1 MADLLKW
8 YFRWVLTLEAH
19 WRKEIV
25 ADKVKMKIGDLLVHE
40 RVITPDQLSSALSVQ
55 KNQKVYRPIG
65 EVCVDLKFLSNVRLN
80 QILNKYGKRIQL
92 GDLLVK
98 VGLISP
104 EKLKAALA
112 HQKEKGGKLGEIL
125 TRMGA
130 ITETSLV
137 NALTIQMGIPKITPD
152 FNLIDR
158 SLLKGISEEFL
169 LKNEALPAFKGKEAV
184 TVIMSNPLD
193 QQAISEL
200 RQVFRCTIEPAI
212 APARD
217 ILNTIKQHFKKAAP
231 TGTSVFA
238 KQKKDLVVGNK
249 HFSLG
254 DGDNV
259 TSILDYIITNA
270 ILEKA
275 SDIHIEPKE
284 TAIRIRYRID
294 GILQHKTDL
303 PISLALSLAS
313 RIKVLCKLDISEKRK
328 HQDGRIEAKI
338 MDQEVDLRVSVYAS
352 AFGENIVIRILY
364 RKSELIGL
372 DSLGLS
378 PVNLINFKK
387 ILDQPSGIM
396 LVTGPTGSG
405 KTTTLYAS
413 VMSLNDGTRSIITVE
428 DPVEYVIDGVVQGQ
442 LDPKL
447 GQTYSDFLKSM
458 MRQDPDVI
466 MVGEIRDATAAQAVI
481 QAALTGHK
489 VLSTFHTDDSTGALL
504 RLMDMGIDTFLISST
519 VVSVVA
525 QRLVRVLCSYCKEP
539 YEPEEALIHSF
550 GVTVSENDPFIF
562 YRPVGCG
569 HCGDMGFR
577 GRTAVHELLFV
588 NDPIRNAILER
599 KTAGAIRMIAREE
612 AHLISMREDGF
623 YKAVKG
629 ITSLGEITRT
639 VFSLEAD
646 ESFRRS
652 GEEVISLCEGRGKLP
667 VGEPKKHIVLSSPK
681 ETDPEGSMKR
691 KDGERKRVA
700 GGAYRICFDPATV
713 AMDMDKITDFF
724 KAYQRISQEMGNPVD
739 SQVMGSFVDFIV
751 YTVKRVELSMRADF
765 VEFSLWVEDGRIE
778 LVLETL
784 APKEPSPVP
793 LYSSREDGMRLLN
806 YLLPPSGL
814 TKEEPSQGK
823 RASLLDML
831 PKAEEERNVFEG
843 QEAETGVVPYV
854 GDGSSQYVKHTETLD
869 WAGFSPIPSNT

>member
-1 MADLLKW
+1 M
-8 YFRWVLTLEAH
+8 T
-19 WRKEIV
+19 
-25 ADKVKMKIGDLLVHE
+25 DKGKIKIGDLLVHE
-40 RVITPDQLSSALSVQ
+40 GAITPDQLSSALSVQ
-55 KNQKVYRPIG
+55 KSQKVYRPIG
-65 EVCVDLKFLSNVRLN
+65 EICVDLRFLSSVRLS

-98 VGLISP
+98 IGLVTP
-104 EKLKAALA
+104 EKLQEALVQ
-112 HQKEKGGKLGEIL
+112 QKEQGGKLGEIL

-130 ITETSLV
+130 VTETSLV
-137 NALTIQMGIPKITPD
+137 NALTIQMGIPKIAPD

-169 LKNEALPAFKGKEAV
+169 LKNEVLPAFRGKEAV

-200 RQVFRCTIEPAI
+200 KQVFRCTIEPAI

-217 ILNTIKQHFKKAAP
+217 ILNTIKQHFQKAGLA
-231 TGTSVFA
+231 GKSVFE

-249 HFSLG
+249 NLSLG
-254 DGDNV
+254 EGDNV
-259 TSILDYIITNA
+259 TGILDYIITNA

-303 PISLALSLAS
+303 PISFALSLAS

-378 PVNLINFKK
+378 PVNLKSFNK
-387 ILDQPSGIM
+387 ILEQPSGIM

-413 VMSLNDGTRSIITVE
+413 VMCLNDGTRSIITVE

-447 GQTYSDFLKSM
+447 CQTYSDFLKSM

-466 MVGEIRDATAAQAVI
+466 MVGEIRDATAAEAVI

-525 QRLVRVLCSYCKEP
+525 QRLVRVLCPYCKEP

-550 GVTVSENDPFIF
+550 GVTVSENDHFTF

-569 HCGDMGFR
+569 HCGNTGFR

-623 YKAVKG
+623 YKAIKG
-629 ITSLGEITRT
+629 ITSLDEITRT
-639 VFSLEAD
+639 VFCLEAD

-652 GEEVISLCEGRGKLP
+652 AEEVVSLCEGRGKLLA
-667 VGEPKKHIVLSSPK
+667 GEQKEPGVSPTLE
-681 ETDPEGSMKR
+681 ETDPKGRLKR
-691 KDGERKRVA
+691 KDGGRERVA
-700 GGAYRICFDPATV
+700 GEAYRICFDTATI
-713 AMDMDKITDFF
+713 AADIDQIAGFF

-739 SQVMGSFVDFIV
+739 SRVMGRFIDFIV
-751 YTVKRVELSMRADF
+751 YTVKRVELSMKADF

-784 APKEPSPVP
+784 APKKPSFAP
-793 LYSSREDGMRLLN
+793 LHSSRENGMRLLN
-806 YLLPPSGL
+806 YLLPASGYEETVSAERHL
-814 TKEEPSQGK
+814 FRKEPSQPR
-823 RASLLDML
+823 RASLFDVLRNTEEA
-831 PKAEEERNVFEG
+831 PHVFGEEEA
-843 QEAETGVVPYV
+843 QTAVVPYV
-854 GDGSSQYVKHTETLD
+854 GGGSVQYVKHRETLD
-869 WAGFSPIPSNT
+869 WAGFSDSRQTSHR